1 MALEKARAWTKAQVK
16 QAVSHLLGC
25 LYFQRPPCHR
35 FLNLRPSLLHY
46 YRVSSI
52 FTITRTI
59 FCFSIW
65 GFSFYRFFTIF
76 LIFRLLEINLPRHAV
91 FGTTGISPSKDVKSS
106 PQELPLPCLSCQQLF
121 FEDFFFHF
129 KLNILIK
136 IVFFNSSFE
145 IFLLG
150 ALAGLFLPKLLE
162 QIAAVRLGNAL
173 LGALASWF
181 VLEFVEKPAAEGARK
196 NFRIYW
202 NK

>member
-106 PQELPLPCLSCQQLF
+106 PQELPLPCLSCQQLYLRPLLLSF
-121 FEDFFFHF
+121 LIPSLKTFASILNSTSSL
-129 KLNILIK
+129 KLFSLIAALRS
-136 IVFFNSSFE
+136 FSSVLSLGCFSRS
-145 IFLLG
+145 FSNKLLPLDLAMHSS
-150 ALAGLFLPKLLE
+150 ALSPVGLF
-162 QIAAVRLGNAL
+162 
-173 LGALASWF
+173 
-181 VLEFVEKPAAEGARK
+181 
-196 NFRIYW
+196 
-202 NK
+202 